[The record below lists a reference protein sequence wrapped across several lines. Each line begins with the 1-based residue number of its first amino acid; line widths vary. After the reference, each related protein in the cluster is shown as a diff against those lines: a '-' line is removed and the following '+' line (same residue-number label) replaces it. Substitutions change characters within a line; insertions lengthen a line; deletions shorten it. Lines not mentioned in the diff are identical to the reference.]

1 MKLKKNDEVV
11 IISGTEK
18 GKTGFITRIDRKK
31 NRVYVKDLNM
41 VVRHR
46 KPSQQ
51 NTEGGIERKEASI
64 HISNVAL
71 KSKESKKD
79 APIGTRVGYKIE
91 KNKKVRIEKKTGK
104 EI

>member
-11 IISGTEK
+11 IISGSEK
-18 GKTGFITRIDRKK
+18 GKTGFITKIDRKK

-51 NTEGGIERKEASI
+51 NTEGGIERKESSI

-79 APIGTRVGYKIE
+79 SPVGTRVGYKID